1 MAFTKQYFRRKVLWA
16 GNEDVPGTMETL
28 TGTVNAILTRNLEV
42 QPLEGE
48 VLSREL
54 DKETFGSDPAT
65 RVGVHARI
73 SFDVE
78 IAGAGAPGDLPAYHP
93 LLLGSCH
100 DFEVL
105 DDGEVSPTDIA
116 ARYFPIDT
124 DAASLTMW
132 IPWDRTLHKCKAAR
146 GSLTI
151 VTDKRQYGYLR
162 FEFLALVEAIE
173 DQASMPTSDRSAF
186 VKPVPFRAATVDFT
200 AFGAKRALHR
210 LTVNG
215 GQEIAFYETSE
226 AETLEQEDR
235 NSTFEATVE
244 QQLIADW
251 AVWSQI
257 ENDTTGAA
265 EMIFGPAGNDGSNL
279 VGIYLN
285 SIQITGVSQAN
296 ENGIKALQI
305 SGPVIADGSTPE
317 YEIIVGEQP
326 A

>member
-16 GNEDVPGTMETL
+16 TTETVPGTMETP
-28 TGTVNAILTRNLEV
+28 TGDLNAILTRNLEV

-78 IAGAGAPGDLPAYHP
+78 IAGAGTAGDLPAYHP
-93 LLLGSCH
+93 LMLGACH
-100 DFEVL
+100 DHEVL
-105 DDGEVSPTDIA
+105 DDGGGTDNA
-116 ARYFPIDT
+116 VRYFPIDT
-124 DAASLTMW
+124 DVASLTMW

-151 VTDKRQYGYLR
+151 VTDKRQYGYFR
-162 FEFLALVEAIE
+162 FEFLALVEDID
-173 DQASMPTSDRSAF
+173 DQASMPASDRSAF

-200 AFGAKRALHR
+200 AFGAARALHR
-210 LTVNG
+210 FTLNG

-226 AETLEQEDR
+226 AESLEQENR
-235 NSTFEATVE
+235 ASTFEATVE

-251 AVWSQI
+251 SIWTQI
-257 ENDTTGAA
+257 QNDTTGAA
-265 EMIFGPAGNDGSNL
+265 ALVFAPASDTGGNT
-279 VGIYLN
+279 VGIKMPTIQVT
-285 SIQITGVSQAN
+285 SISQSD
-296 ENGIKALQI
+296 ENGVKALQI
-305 SGPVIADGSTPE
+305 SGPVIADGATPE
-317 YEIIVGEQP
+317 YEVIVGVQP